1 MTASAMAD
9 DDRSDLRPAF
19 AVAVDL
25 VGLEVRGEELRVLL
39 IKRGREPFKGMWALP
54 GGLVQGDLGG
64 HQESLEDA
72 VRRQFEATTGLPL
85 DAAYMTQLGTYGDP
99 GRDPRGNVVTV
110 AYLAVAPAEGQ
121 PQPGED
127 VVEAEWRPLGLGD
140 DLAFDH
146 ARIIEDAVERVRDLI
161 ATTAL
166 AIAFCDEWFTMPYLR
181 RIYEVIWDLEPNALD
196 SGNFHSRVTGMR
208 GLVEPVDAR
217 ESTGGRPRQFF
228 TRGPLIQRSGP
239 AARLE
244 RPIDRPWESRHV
256 ERITL
261 APQSTPREGSETSE
275 RPRPVIDRP
284 RDMKPKAW
292 EAAKQRVRSV
302 LWQRGL
308 AGEGIYYGELASE
321 VGLHWHSG
329 GFFAVLDAVS
339 VEEVTAG
346 GPMVTAL
353 VMNRRAAM
361 PGERFF
367 VLAERL
373 GRTVTDVRELVEEER
388 RAAIEWIRA
397 HPERAGITEA

>member
-1 MTASAMAD
+1 MPASGMAD
-9 DDRSDLRPAF
+9 GTSDLRPAF

-25 VGLEVRGEELRVLL
+25 VGLEVLGEELRVLL
-39 IKRGREPFKGMWALP
+39 VKRGRAPFEGMWALP
-54 GGLVQGDLGG
+54 GGLVHAELGG
-64 HQESLEDA
+64 RQEGLADA
-72 VRRQFEATTGLPL
+72 VRRQFEAKTGLPL

-99 GRDPRGNVVTV
+99 GRDPRGSVVTV
-110 AYLAVAPAEGQ
+110 AYLAVAPAEGL
-121 PQPGED
+121 PQPGEG
-127 VVEAEWRPLGLGD
+127 VAAAEWRPLGLSD

-166 AIAFCDEWFTMPYLR
+166 AIAFCDEWFTMRYLR
-181 RIYEVIWDLEPNALD
+181 RVYETIWDLAPDALD
-196 SGNFHSRVTGMR
+196 SGNFHSRITGMR
-208 GLVEPVDAR
+208 GLVVPIDAR

-244 RPIDRPWESRHV
+244 RPIDRPLESRNV
-256 ERITL
+256 ERVTL
-261 APQSTPREGSETSE
+261 ADQATPREGSEISE
-275 RPRPVIDRP
+275 RPRPVINRP
-284 RDMKPKAW
+284 PDMKPKAW

-302 LWQRGL
+302 LWQRGR
-308 AGEGIYYGELASE
+308 AGDGIYYGELASE

-373 GRTVTDVRELVEEER
+373 GRTVTDVREFVEEER
-388 RAAIEWIRA
+388 RAAVAWIRA